1 MRRRSSRVA
10 QLKTDRAG
18 YLYEPLFFAQPQRKP
33 RGENQR
39 LARKPASFP
48 SSQRVCTTPYARTL
62 EHDSEAEMAHARLSA
77 LLLSAAGLLHL
88 ARRASAFSPPSTG
101 HSLVP
106 HLRAARCPAPL
117 ANEYDDWWD
126 ERRAKHAAVDN
137 QAWAAAKAREAAYD
151 TGSAAGRAALRA
163 ARAKAASASAASA
176 VPGTLLQ
183 LDEDFRWSGEM
194 MSDEFSCWSPP
205 PSSSVGLVLHEFV
218 RSDYARVVF
227 K

>member
-1 MRRRSSRVA
+1 MNRHS
-10 QLKTDRAG
+10 
-18 YLYEPLFFAQPQRKP
+18 
-33 RGENQR
+33 
-39 LARKPASFP
+39 
-48 SSQRVCTTPYARTL
+48 RTL

-88 ARRASAFSPPSTG
+88 ARRASAFRPPSTG

-163 ARAKAASASAASA
+163 APCPCS
-176 VPGTLLQ
+176 
-183 LDEDFRWSGEM
+183 E
-194 MSDEFSCWSPP
+194 
-205 PSSSVGLVLHEFV
+205 
-218 RSDYARVVF
+218 
-227 K
+227 

>member
-1 MRRRSSRVA
+1 
-10 QLKTDRAG
+10 
-18 YLYEPLFFAQPQRKP
+18 
-33 RGENQR
+33 
-39 LARKPASFP
+39 
-48 SSQRVCTTPYARTL
+48 
-62 EHDSEAEMAHARLSA
+62 MAHARLSA

-88 ARRASAFSPPSTG
+88 ARRASAFRPPSTG

-163 ARAKAASASAASA
+163 APCPCFSIPLPVESAFCLQRPQSFL
-176 VPGTLLQ
+176 GTLSAFL
-183 LDEDFRWSGEM
+183 FN
-194 MSDEFSCWSPP
+194 
-205 PSSSVGLVLHEFV
+205 SSI
-218 RSDYARVVF
+218 
-227 K
+227 